1 MPRPVLG
8 CFDGLVVILEHQRE
22 ALTTWPA
29 DAARAILATLEGDLI
44 VNQPPDRSRIELNV
58 NGETHALEVE
68 HRDSLLDVL
77 RERLDLT
84 GAKRACDRGEC
95 GACAVLVDEKP
106 MLACNL
112 LVMQVRRRAI
122 TTIEGLAQ
130 RPDFAPI
137 LEAFLAEDGGQCGF
151 CVPGFAVA
159 TYNAS
164 KHEPPLNPVEVRWEL
179 VGHVC
184 RCNAYDRIAAAASAA
199 VDAMAGR

>member
-1 MPRPVLG
+1 MNEL
-8 CFDGLVVILEHQRE
+8 
-22 ALTTWPA
+22 
-29 DAARAILATLEGDLI
+29 
-44 VNQPPDRSRIELNV
+44 PDRSEIDLDV
-58 NGETHALEVE
+58 NGAMHRLTVE

-77 RERLDLT
+77 REQLDLT

-112 LVMQVRRRAI
+112 LAMQVRNRRI
-122 TTIEGLAQ
+122 VTVEGLAQ
-130 RPDFAPI
+130 RPEFARV

-159 TYNAS
+159 AYCAMQHTPA
-164 KHEPPLNPVEVRWEL
+164 LNPVEVRWEL
-179 VGHVC
+179 VGHIC

-199 VDAMAGR
+199 VAASAPGEAAR

>member
-1 MPRPVLG
+1 M
-8 CFDGLVVILEHQRE
+8 DQ
-22 ALTTWPA
+22 T
-29 DAARAILATLEGDLI
+29 
-44 VNQPPDRSRIELNV
+44 PDRSRIDLTV
-58 NGETHALEVE
+58 NGEKYSLEIE

-77 RERLDLT
+77 REQLDLT

-112 LVMQVRRRAI
+112 LAMQVRNREI

-130 RPDFAPI
+130 RPDFAPV
-137 LEAFLAEDGGQCGF
+137 LQAFLDEDGGQCGF

-159 TYNAS
+159 TYCAS
-164 KHEPPLNPVEVRWEL
+164 KHDPPLNPVEVRWEL

-199 VDAMAGR
+199 VESQERE